1 MASTACGKS
10 TGRTLFVGKRIPV
23 GFPLRRFQGLARRS
37 SREEWT
43 QLDSSTPLPSESR
56 YDPSLPFQTAVE
68 RLKELLEAASWE
80 SEEEQLRYEVANL
93 VPEMKLTLFT
103 NLGSVLTLAAFVTSW
118 LTGEDPL
125 GGFALRDNSLGAAAV
140 GAGYALPLVLCSVV
154 SRLSPVRHNFP
165 VLDDL
170 QDSQQEIVKPIVED
184 LNASQLLILA
194 SVVVVP
200 SMLLLLPAFHGA
212 LTVAGQILTADLV
225 PPLGMHLHLPDVL
238 RRQAGVLVPAV
249 CSAYFAA
256 WVVTRQLDVND
267 QQVMAIRDALESADR
282 YFLHAAA
289 ERVAERPDILQRQST
304 SQQQWPSEAPGL
316 ATSFASVTGASH
328 GSFDEAIHDTPYN
341 GSYSYGPLR
350 QLGAEMSHAFKMV
363 SILWLMTRRKAARLA
378 YVLTALNV
386 VYFGIIWHQT
396 RDLSTP
402 VVAALLATLTELFL
416 IKHFPRK
423 KGSPTN
429 RSNGD
434 VNAS

>member
-10 TGRTLFVGKRIPV
+10 TGRPLIVGKRTPV
-23 GFPLRRFQGLARRS
+23 GVCLKRFQGLARRS
-37 SREEWT
+37 TSREEWT
-43 QLDSSTPLPSESR
+43 QLDSSTPLPTESR
-56 YDPSLPFQTAVE
+56 YDPSLPFQTAVQ

-154 SRLSPVRHNFP
+154 SRLTPVRHNFP

-200 SMLLLLPAFHGA
+200 SMLMLLPAFHGA

-267 QQVMAIRDALESADR
+267 RQVTAIRDALESADR

-289 ERVAERPDILQRQST
+289 ERAAERPDILQRQAT
-304 SQQQWPSEAPGL
+304 SQQQWPSDATGL
-316 ATSFASVTGASH
+316 ATSFASVGGASH
-328 GSFDEAIHDTPYN
+328 GLVDEAIRDTPYN

-350 QLGAEMSHAFKMV
+350 QLGAEMSQAFKTV

-396 RDLSTP
+396 RDLGTP
-402 VVAALLATLTELFL
+402 VVAAMLATLTELFL
-416 IKHFPRK
+416 IKHFPR
-423 KGSPTN
+423 S
-429 RSNGD
+429 
-434 VNAS
+434 